1 MKRDDIF
8 VSDMDFDHF
17 DEIFRQ
23 ELSRIPDKFREGVSQ
38 FIIEE
43 KEYRYSKYMPGLYT
57 LGHYMPR
64 GYLGHPVVILYF
76 GYFKRAFNHSKPSEL
91 EKEVAKTLAHELLH
105 HWELKSGYDKLGEED
120 QKSLEEYRLKTGYKK
135 NSPSVGRNLSE
146 IALYIY
152 LVFILIAVVARWIGL
167 NF

>member
-1 MKRDDIF
+1 MNKDDIF

-23 ELSRIPDKFREGVSQ
+23 ELSNIPDKFREGVSQ

-64 GYLGHPVVILYF
+64 GYLGHPVVVLYF
-76 GYFKRAFNHSKPSEL
+76 GSFKRAFPHAKLPQLKS
-91 EKEVAKTLAHELLH
+91 EVAKTLAHELLH

-120 QKSLEEYRLKTGYKK
+120 RKSLEEYRLKTGFKK
-135 NSPSVGRNLSE
+135 NGTSVGRNLSE

-152 LVFILIAVVARWIGL
+152 LIFILIAVVARWINL